1 MADFRGD
8 PGRVE
13 GEDPADRSLDP
24 VGGISALRLCI
35 SEGESLGGAAEDGA
49 GDTVGELEI

>member
-1 MADFRGD
+1 MADLRGD